1 MPWHVVKNSSQCPDS
16 KPYGV
21 VKDSDGSLVACHA
34 SESDANDH
42 LAALYAS
49 EQSSQ
54 ADRQDVAD
62 RLQELRDFLPDVDEN
77 LQRYF
82 PFAVEELR
90 DSGDK
95 LSLYNVR
102 GYASV
107 YDSWSLDLGGFRER
121 IMPGAFDEVLEAG
134 PAVAHVWDHDTSKIL
149 SATWNDTLTL
159 SSDTHGLQ
167 FYSRVA
173 KTDYA
178 KDLRVLLER
187 RDIKEASFAFTVA
200 EDGEEWRIVEE
211 NDREIIERDITRVNG
226 LYDVTTCAMG
236 AYPATTSALAL
247 RSIVRG
253 RSPAVRAMLVAQ
265 VQEEPGGEP
274 QEVAPET
281 EGTPQASEVDAE
293 KEKRDIEEW
302 KERRKADY
310 LSTRRFAFGV
320 NSDKETNE

>member
-1 MPWHVVKNSSQCPDS
+1 VENT
-16 KPYGV
+16 
-21 VKDSDGSLVACHA
+21 
-34 SESDANDH
+34 
-42 LAALYAS
+42 
-49 EQSSQ
+49 
-54 ADRQDVAD
+54 
-62 RLQELRDFLPDVDEN
+62 RLQELREFLPAIDQS
-77 LQRYF
+77 LQRFF
-82 PFAVEELR
+82 PFEIEELR

-95 LSLYNVR
+95 LSAYNVR

-121 IMPGAFDEVLEAG
+121 VMPEAFDEVLGSESL
-134 PAVAHVWDHDTSKIL
+134 AVAHVWDHDTSKIL

-187 RDIKEASFAFTVA
+187 RDIKEASFAFTVGEGGDEWRVVEE
-200 EDGEEWRIVEE
+200 EDGT
-211 NDREIIERDITRVNG
+211 EIIERDILKVDG

-236 AYPATTSALAL
+236 AYPATSSALAL

-265 VQEEPGGEP
+265 VQDELEGKR
-274 QEVAPET
+274 QEVAPDDSV
-281 EGTPQASEVDAE
+281 GTPQASEEDAAAQE
-293 KEKRDIEEW
+293 SVVEGDLEAARTVLAELRSELEALQEREERVLQSEAEEAERAEHEQRDSAESEAERKREEFARW
-302 KERRKADY
+302 KAETAEQHRQMRRY
-310 LSTRRFAFGV
+310 V
-320 NSDKETNE
+320 NRVEGG

>member
-1 MPWHVVKNSSQCPDS
+1 M
-16 KPYGV
+16 
-21 VKDSDGSLVACHA
+21 
-34 SESDANDH
+34 SET
-42 LAALYAS
+42 L
-49 EQSSQ
+49 
-54 ADRQDVAD
+54 R
-62 RLQELRDFLPDVDEN
+62 ELREFLPIVDEG
-77 LQRYF
+77 LQRFF
-82 PFAVEELR
+82 PFEVEELR

-95 LSLYNVR
+95 LSAYNVR

-121 IMPGAFDEVLEAG
+121 VMPGAFDNVLQSE

-200 EDGEEWRIVEE
+200 DGGEEWRVVEE
-211 NDREIIERDITRVNG
+211 DGKEIIERDILQVGG

-253 RSPAVRAMLVAQ
+253 RALDARALVVAQ
-265 VQEEPGGEP
+265 
-274 QEVAPET
+274 T
-281 EGTPQASEVDAE
+281 EGDRQEAPSEETGTPREPEASSVSKGEIDRLKREAQAGADVA
-293 KEKRDIEEW
+293 R
-302 KERRKADY
+302 ERLY
-310 LSTRRFAFGV
+310 RRV
-320 NSDKETNE
+320 SS